1 MMSYQ
6 SEQSGRIS
14 ISALTYLIKVEWKLA
29 RHRAVESCFQ
39 ERRPALGMIVG
50 STAIVLADATHTRI
64 DRLAKVHVLH
74 GQFTEEEQHEAVA
87 FNGAHKVWLIELL
100 EIVLLGAQILA
111 IDQWIPAREIGNRG
125 AVQLAIG
132 KHIGAIVGGT
142 VRAET
147 LSLHIS
153 RYLVQHAVAAARSC
167 TRLSSLCTLLH
178 GGVVTTARLIRIGAA
193 EQNLAIGQSGEHT
206 QIVVTIPF
214 VFALQ
219 HAQLTIG
226 ARAAPLQSA
235 GLLQSPQCDIVDDVP
250 AKRR

>member
-1 MMSYQ
+1 
-6 SEQSGRIS
+6 
-14 ISALTYLIKVEWKLA
+14 
-29 RHRAVESCFQ
+29 
-39 ERRPALGMIVG
+39 MIVR
-50 STAIVLADATHTRI
+50 STAIVLADATHPGI

-74 GQFTEEEQHEAVA
+74 GQFTEEEQHKAVA
-87 FNGAHKVWLIELL
+87 LNGAHKVWLIELL

-132 KHIGAIVGGT
+132 KHIGAVVGGT

-153 RYLVQHAVAAARSC
+153 RYLVQHAVAAARSRSRS
-167 TRLSSLCTLLH
+167 RLSSLCRLIH
-178 GGVVTTARLIRIGAA
+178 GGVVTTAWLIRIGAA